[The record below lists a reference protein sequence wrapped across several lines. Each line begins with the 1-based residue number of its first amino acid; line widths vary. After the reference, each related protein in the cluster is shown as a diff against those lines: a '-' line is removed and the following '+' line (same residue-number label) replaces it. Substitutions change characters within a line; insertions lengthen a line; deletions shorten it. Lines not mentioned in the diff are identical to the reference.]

1 MFQELWDIA
10 DGVSQELFNTPTR
23 EITSPRSC
31 DLPSVAIAPNTPRV
45 TTWETSPIIIT
56 VFPRLMW
63 LPLDAMTA
71 PALIENA
78 R

>member
-1 MFQELWDIA
+1 MFQEPWDIA
-10 DGVSQELFNTPTR
+10 DGVSQELFNTPAR

-31 DLPSVAIAPNTPRV
+31 DLPSAAIAPNTPRV
-45 TTWETSPIIIT
+45 TTWETSPTIIT

-71 PALIENA
+71 PALTENA